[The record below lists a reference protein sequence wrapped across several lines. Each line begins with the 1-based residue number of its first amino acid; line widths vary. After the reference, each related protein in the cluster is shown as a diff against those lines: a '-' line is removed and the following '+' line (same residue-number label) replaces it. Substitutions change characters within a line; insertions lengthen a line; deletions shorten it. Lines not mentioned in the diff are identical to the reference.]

1 MTAVF
6 TPSKYQAAVFEWVKA
21 GSGNAIIN
29 AVAGSGK
36 STTLV
41 EAAKLI
47 GSKTGLFLAFNK
59 HIADELKTRL
69 VGTSMVAS
77 TIHSLSKA
85 TLEQHL
91 GKRTDPNKGF
101 AKWRELVKEQATI
114 MAVEQDKQY
123 QWSRALEKLIE
134 KVMVTLTDARD
145 EAALWGLVE
154 HFGMEDVTPNMLKRI
169 PIVLDKAEAITRA
182 TGQIN
187 FNEMIYWPCRWGLQP
202 TKYDWVF
209 VDEAQDL
216 NAMQLEMALRARSD
230 NGRIVFVGDE
240 CQPEG
245 TKVTI
250 VKQFGNKWHQSQ
262 IEQVKIEDLKVG
274 DRAVSY
280 TQRDCAFTQRGRL
293 VRGITKRPYEGA
305 LIVASTE
312 VGHVSKYT
320 PNHRCVASFTALRD
334 KVAVYMMQKGNQ
346 FRVGKARMNYAHK
359 GGVTGSGPI
368 TRARAE
374 NADALWILTTFD
386 TDIEATVME
395 GAIAGRFGIPE
406 LIFTDI
412 NESPE
417 GQELLDRAWKFIGEN
432 TFRATECLSYF
443 GRDIRFPL
451 YNKETHSRYCSLKR
465 PMIVHA
471 SNLMNGML
479 MLPYKS
485 VAHVKSADW
494 LPIKITH
501 EHYNGY
507 VYSLDVDAEH
517 TYIADGLLTH
527 NCQAIYG
534 FAGADAASFNTIRT
548 RANAQELPLSVNYRC
563 PKSHL
568 ALVRD
573 IVPHIEDGPNA
584 IDGLVHFKA
593 EDEIYSL
600 AQPRDYIV
608 CRLNAPLVST
618 CIKFIQRRKSA
629 RVIGRDI
636 GKDLCSLLD
645 KVAEREMFDYAEIV
659 KHLDEYERQQVIM
672 LSQKE
677 GNEQKIES
685 LQDRIECLQVC
696 AGEFGDC
703 DNIDCLKR
711 EIEKLFGE
719 EGDVFSGVSLSTV
732 HKAKGLEAD
741 RIFVLKPEKLP
752 LKWKNQSGW
761 QYTQELNIRYIS
773 LTRAKKELFILGTL
787 PPLTAPLAPP
797 VVVEYEDTRNPLLL
811 EVAGDNGAVQ
821 MMPIPNAAPVATAP
835 LKSPILNALRSAKL
849 EEEGCED
856 KQQPSAPVFNKA
868 AVVEQPA
875 PSAATFKVTGNLNAD
890 IKQIETPRARLLA
903 LVDQL
908 TLPEINTLIDLLNE
922 AKKAKVEA

>member
-6 TPSKYQAAVFEWVKA
+6 TPSKYQAAVFEWVKT

-69 VGTSMVAS
+69 VGTSMVTS

-169 PIVLDKAEAITRA
+169 PVVLDKAEAITRA

-240 CQPEG
+240 
-245 TKVTI
+245 
-250 VKQFGNKWHQSQ
+250 S
-262 IEQVKIEDLKVG
+262 
-274 DRAVSY
+274 
-280 TQRDCAFTQRGRL
+280 
-293 VRGITKRPYEGA
+293 
-305 LIVASTE
+305 
-312 VGHVSKYT
+312 
-320 PNHRCVASFTALRD
+320 
-334 KVAVYMMQKGNQ
+334 
-346 FRVGKARMNYAHK
+346 
-359 GGVTGSGPI
+359 
-368 TRARAE
+368 
-374 NADALWILTTFD
+374 
-386 TDIEATVME
+386 
-395 GAIAGRFGIPE
+395 
-406 LIFTDI
+406 
-412 NESPE
+412 
-417 GQELLDRAWKFIGEN
+417 
-432 TFRATECLSYF
+432 
-443 GRDIRFPL
+443 
-451 YNKETHSRYCSLKR
+451 
-465 PMIVHA
+465 
-471 SNLMNGML
+471 
-479 MLPYKS
+479 
-485 VAHVKSADW
+485 
-494 LPIKITH
+494 
-501 EHYNGY
+501 
-507 VYSLDVDAEH
+507 
-517 TYIADGLLTH
+517 
-527 NCQAIYG
+527 QAIYG

-856 KQQPSAPVFNKA
+856 KQQPSSPVFNKA
-868 AVVEQPA
+868 AVVEQAA

-890 IKQIETPRARLLA
+890 IKQIGTPRARLLA